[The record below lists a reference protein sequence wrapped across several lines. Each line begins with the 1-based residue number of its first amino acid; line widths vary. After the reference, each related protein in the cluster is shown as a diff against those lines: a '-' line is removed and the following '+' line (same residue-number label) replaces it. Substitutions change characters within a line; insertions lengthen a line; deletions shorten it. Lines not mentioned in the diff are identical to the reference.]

1 MAGHDVPPPEGQ
13 VQIGTQRA
21 AGPFAI
27 AALVLGVAFA
37 ALAWVVVLDSDGV
50 TPFDDALGSAIHSLA
65 LAQPWLVDVSLVLDV
80 VGGGRFATVVVA
92 VVVVVLLV
100 SGGARYPWGVRTY
113 AAGFLVVSAA
123 GGSLINSGIKQA
135 VERPRPPWNGLWLY
149 EGSFSFPSGHS
160 QAGLTVWAAL
170 ALVALVVL
178 TGWLRWVVAAPLLV
192 LGVAIGV
199 SRTVVGVHWPT
210 DVLGGWAMGGA
221 WMLGCAAVVV
231 AAHSRRAARSRGA
244 MVP

>member
-1 MAGHDVPPPEGQ
+1 MPGHDVHPQDGH
-13 VQIGTQRA
+13 VRIGGPRTAR
-21 AGPFAI
+21 PFAA
-27 AALVLGVAFA
+27 AALALGVAFA
-37 ALAWVVVLDSDGV
+37 ALAWVVASDSDGV
-50 TPFDDALGSAIHSLA
+50 TPFDDALGSAIHSVA
-65 LAQPWLVDVSLVLDV
+65 LAHAWLVDVSLVLDV
-80 VGGGRFATVVVA
+80 VGGGRFATAVVA
-92 VVVVVLLV
+92 VVAVVLLV
-100 SGGARYPWGVRTY
+100 SGGARRPWGVRTY

-160 QAGLTVWAAL
+160 QAGLTVWVAL
-170 ALVALVVL
+170 GLVALVVL

-221 WMLGCAAVVV
+221 WMLACAAVAV

>member
-1 MAGHDVPPPEGQ
+1 MPGHDLTPPEGQ
-13 VQIGTQRA
+13 VQTGTQRSA
-21 AGPFAI
+21 RLFAVG
-27 AALVLGVAFA
+27 ALVLGAAFA
-37 ALAWVVVLDSDGV
+37 MLAWVVASDSDGV
-50 TPFDDALGSAIHSLA
+50 TPFDDALGSAIHSVA
-65 LAQPWLVDVSLVLDV
+65 LAQARLVDVSLVLDV
-80 VGGGRFATVVVA
+80 MGGGRFATAVVA
-92 VVVVVLLV
+92 VVVVALLA
-100 SGGARYPWGVRTY
+100 SGGARRPWGVRTY

-170 ALVALVVL
+170 ALVALVAL
-178 TGWLRWVVAAPLLV
+178 TGWLRWAVAAPLLV
-192 LGVAIGV
+192 LGVAIGL

-221 WMLGCAAVVV
+221 WMLACAAVAV

>member
-1 MAGHDVPPPEGQ
+1 MPGHDLTPPEGQ
-13 VQIGTQRA
+13 VQTGTQRSA
-21 AGPFAI
+21 RPFAFT
-27 AALVLGVAFA
+27 ALALGVAFA
-37 ALAWVVVLDSDGV
+37 ALAWLVASDSDGV
-50 TPFDDALGSAIHSLA
+50 TPFDDALGSAIHSVA
-65 LAQPWLVDVSLVLDV
+65 RAQPWLVDVSLVLDV

-92 VVVVVLLV
+92 VVVVVLLA
-100 SGGARYPWGVRTY
+100 SGGARRPWGVRTY

-123 GGSLINSGIKQA
+123 GGSLINSSVKQA

-160 QAGLTVWAAL
+160 QSGLTVWVAL

-178 TGWLRWVVAAPLLV
+178 TGWLRWAVAAPLLV

-199 SRTVVGVHWPT
+199 SRTAVGVHWPT

-221 WMLGCAAVVV
+221 WMLGSAAVVI
-231 AAHSRRAARSRGA
+231 AAHSRWAARSRGP
-244 MVP
+244 MGS